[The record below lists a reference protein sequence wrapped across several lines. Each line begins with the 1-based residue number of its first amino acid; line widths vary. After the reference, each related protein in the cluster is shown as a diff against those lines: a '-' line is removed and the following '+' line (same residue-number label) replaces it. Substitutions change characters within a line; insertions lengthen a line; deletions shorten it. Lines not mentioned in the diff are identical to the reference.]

1 MVVVVRLTWTANQGN
16 VQVSLVWIK
25 RNEHFWWPLFMQAFH
40 GYLLNTYDVPGTLV
54 NMGLPR
60 GKTEQAF
67 ALVQLTFLWKQA
79 DDQCMKEENE

>member
-1 MVVVVRLTWTANQGN
+1 
-16 VQVSLVWIK
+16 
-25 RNEHFWWPLFMQAFH
+25 MQAFH